1 MTTEPTTGPQTPE
14 RYAFVPD
21 GVWDGV
27 ADARADGRAVVVDGR
42 RIEAVVPVAEL
53 PEGLPRVELPGAT
66 LLPGF
71 IDAHTHYSSVMGPT
85 FLAAGVTTIRDTGN
99 NLDWI
104 LRQRGLNDERNDRG
118 PTIVCCG
125 HLQDGPEKYWPRMGT
140 ANADADA
147 VRRSIREHIEAGADA
162 IKLYPGLDVE
172 MTAAGIDETH
182 RLGKPVTA
190 HLGTC
195 GVEDAVAAGLD
206 CIEHLARCDVAWRA
220 AEPAEDDELIDLLL
234 EHRAAIDP
242 TIVIFERG
250 SRKLDLV
257 FRRDESLRWVHPA
270 HRRYWESGP
279 PQIDD
284 AAAQLERHR
293 TITHLKRFL
302 KRAHERGV
310 IVAIGTDTPFPR
322 LTPGFSLH
330 DEMGLYADAGIAPV
344 DVLRSATSVNARVL
358 AIEAR
363 AGRIAPGLD
372 ADMVAV
378 RGNPLDDIR
387 DVNAVEMVARR
398 GEILDPEKLH
408 REVEATFDETPDDAI
423 TNDLLDRLEMH

>member
-1 MTTEPTTGPQTPE
+1 
-14 RYAFVPD
+14 
-21 GVWDGV
+21 
-27 ADARADGRAVVVDGR
+27 
-42 RIEAVVPVAEL
+42 
-53 PEGLPRVELPGAT
+53 
-66 LLPGF
+66 
-71 IDAHTHYSSVMGPT
+71 MGPT
-85 FLAAGVTTIRDTGN
+85 FLAAGVTTVRDTGN
-99 NLDWI
+99 DLGWI
-104 LRQRGLNDERNDRG
+104 LQQRELNEKRSDRG

-162 IKLYPGLDVE
+162 IKLYPGLDAE

-195 GVEDAVAAGLD
+195 DVEDAVAAGLD

-220 AEPAEDDELIDLLL
+220 AAPEEDDELIDLLL
-234 EHRAAIDP
+234 KHEAAIDP
-242 TIVIFERG
+242 TLVIFDRG
-250 SRKLDLV
+250 VRKLDLV

-284 AAAQLERHR
+284 AEAQLERHR
-293 TITHLKRFL
+293 TNTHVKRFL

-344 DVLRSATSVNARVL
+344 DVLRSATSVNARSPGYRG
-358 AIEAR
+358 ASRPDRARPRRGPGRR
-363 AGRIAPGLD
+363 AGQS
-372 ADMVAV
+372 
-378 RGNPLDDIR
+378 
-387 DVNAVEMVARR
+387 ARR
-398 GEILDPEKLH
+398 HPGRQRGSDGGAQGRGPRSRETTPRSRGHLRRNARRRNHQRPAGPARNALASSSASRRLPLQYGLAVFPWSVYPHGEAMRIVFASRK
-408 REVEATFDETPDDAI
+408 T
-423 TNDLLDRLEMH
+423 

>member
-1 MTTEPTTGPQTPE
+1 MTTGQKTASQQTQ
-14 RYAFVPD
+14 RYALVPD

-27 ADARADGRAVVVDGR
+27 ADARADRQAVVVDGR
-42 RIEAVVPVAEL
+42 RIESIVPAAEL
-53 PEGLPRVELPGAT
+53 PDGLPRVDLPGAT

-71 IDAHTHYSSVMGPT
+71 IDAHVHYSSVMGPT
-85 FLAAGVTTIRDTGN
+85 FLAAGVTTVRDTGN
-99 NLDWI
+99 NLAWI
-104 LRQRGLNDERNDRG
+104 LQQRGLNDERNGRG

-125 HLQDGPEKYWPRMGT
+125 HLQDGPDVYWPRMGT

-147 VRRSIREHIEAGADA
+147 VRVSIREHIEAGADA
-162 IKLYPGLDVE
+162 IKLYPGLDAE

-195 GVEDAVAAGLD
+195 DVEDAVRAGLD

-220 AEPAEDDELIDLLL
+220 ASSDEDDELIDLLL
-234 EHRAAIDP
+234 EHETAIDP
-242 TIVIFERG
+242 TLVIGDRG

-257 FRRDESLRWVHPA
+257 FGRDESLRWVHPA
-270 HRRYWESGP
+270 HQHYWKSGRP
-279 PQIDD
+279 RIDE
-284 AAAQLERHR
+284 AEARLERHR

-372 ADMVAV
+372 ADLVAV
-378 RGNPLDDIR
+378 LGNPLDDIR
-387 DVNAVEMVARR
+387 DVNALAMVARR
-398 GEILDPEKLH
+398 GEILDPESLY
-408 REVEATFDETPDDAI
+408 REVKATFAETPDDAI
-423 TNDLLDRLEMH
+423 TNDLLDRLKME

>member
-1 MTTEPTTGPQTPE
+1 MTTDATNEPQPPE
-14 RYAFVPD
+14 RYALVPD

-27 ADARADGRAVVVDGR
+27 ADARADRQAVVVDGR
-42 RIEAVVPVAEL
+42 RIESIVPAAEL
-53 PEGLPRVELPGAT
+53 PDGLPRVDLPGAT

-71 IDAHTHYSSVMGPT
+71 IDAHVHYSSVMGPT
-85 FLAAGVTTIRDTGN
+85 FLAAGVTTVRDTGN
-99 NLDWI
+99 NLGWI
-104 LRQRGLNDERNDRG
+104 LGQRRLNDERNGRG

-125 HLQDGPEKYWPRMGT
+125 HLQDGPDVYWPRMGT

-147 VRRSIREHIEAGADA
+147 VRASIREHIEAGADA
-162 IKLYPGLDVE
+162 IKLYPGLDAE

-195 GVEDAVAAGLD
+195 DVEDAVRAGLD

-220 AEPAEDDELIDLLL
+220 ASSDEDDELIDLLL
-234 EHRAAIDP
+234 EHETAIDP
-242 TIVIFERG
+242 TLVIGDRG

-257 FRRDESLRWVHPA
+257 FGRDESLRWVHPA
-270 HRRYWESGP
+270 HQHYWKSGRP
-279 PQIDD
+279 RIDE
-284 AAAQLERHR
+284 AEARLERHR

-378 RGNPLDDIR
+378 LGNPLDDIR
-387 DVNAVEMVARR
+387 DVNAIAMVARR
-398 GEILDPEKLH
+398 GEILDPESLY
-408 REVEATFDETPDDAI
+408 REVKATFAETPDDAI
-423 TNDLLDRLEMH
+423 TQDLLDRLEMG